1 MPGTLVALL
10 FISQLGNRRTAQKFN
25 WDEPSKREDLRVRRQ
40 GIANRMWAS
49 PGTGLRDVLAYNEL
63 KHPRVDTAKGTGGGQ
78 PVLRCNKSQGLHHK
92 CTNPIQMRTGLRI
105 CSGGGGSTLGV
116 HDLIQHKDGR
126 HMAEVVE
133 ELRFVQVIV
142 PAIIGRAKLEGRST
156 VVMIELGAAW
166 AYYCALFAS
175 MARLAGLRSVNV
187 MIEPMQKSLV
197 EGQANFA
204 LNGFCAPDV
213 GPDEVDA
220 TWARALVCDSPE
232 QHSRGST
239 AFYDRLKQG
248 GACTNVA
255 ALMRERDLAHADV
268 LWADLQGAELE
279 ALRGAPLQRISHV
292 HLATHGRKIH
302 NASLNLLREAGF
314 FVEYHLPAHDKYF
327 GMNDGYIH
335 AFK

>member
-1 MPGTLVALL
+1 MQLSSRMLALLITSQPGTGKARGK
-10 FISQLGNRRTAQKFN
+10 QLFN
-25 WDEPSKREDLRVRRQ
+25 WDEPSKLEDLRVRRQ
-40 GIANRMWAS
+40 GIARRAWAA

-63 KHPRVDTAKGTGGGQ
+63 QIPPADAVRSSLGGQ
-78 PVLRCNKSQGLHHK
+78 PVLRCNTTHASSAPACKK
-92 CTNPIQMRTGLRI
+92 PIRMRTGLRL
-105 CSGGGGSTLGV
+105 CGSAGM
-116 HDLIQHKDGR
+116 HDIIEHPDGR

-133 ELRFVQVIV
+133 ELRFIQIIV
-142 PAIIGRAKLEGRST
+142 PAVIGRARLEGRSS

-166 AYYCALFAS
+166 AYYSALFAS

-187 MIEPMQKSLV
+187 MIEPMQRSLL

-213 GPDEVDA
+213 GTHEIDA

-232 QHSRGST
+232 QRRQGL
-239 AFYDRLKQG
+239 YDRLKRD

-255 ALMRERDLAHADV
+255 SLMRERGLEHVDV

-302 NASLNLLREAGF
+302 NASLNLLRSKGF
-314 FVEYHLPAHDKYF
+314 FVEYHLPAHDTYF
-327 GMNDGYIH
+327 KMNDGYIH